1 MPNKPSYYAKANFLK
16 RRKRRPKAEEEY
28 KLFNPG
34 QQIDSD
40 FDKHLRGLLD

>member
-1 MPNKPSYYAKANFLK
+1 MPSSPDKGKISHAEAN
-16 RRKRRPKAEEEY
+16 RKAEEEY

-40 FDKHLRGLLD
+40 FDKHIRGLLD